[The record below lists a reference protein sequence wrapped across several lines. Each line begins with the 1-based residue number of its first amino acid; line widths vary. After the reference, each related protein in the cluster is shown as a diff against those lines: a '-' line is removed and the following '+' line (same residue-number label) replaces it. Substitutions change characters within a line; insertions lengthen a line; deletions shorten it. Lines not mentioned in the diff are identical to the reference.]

1 VSNSLNAKKALIFR
15 IVHRQNV
22 PWILDHGV
30 HCGSSTARDPNYVT
44 IGNAEL
50 IAKRTSRGIPVPP
63 HGTLED
69 YVPFYFT
76 PYSPMLLNIKT
87 GYNGIT
93 RRANEEIV
101 ILVSSLHRLTELNVP
116 FVFSDRH
123 AFLKT
128 ASFSSELADLNR
140 IDWKIL
146 QGRDFKRDP
155 NDLEKMDRYQA
166 EALVHLRMPVE
177 ALLGAACYDQAS
189 CADLE
194 TAIKQR
200 QINLR
205 VVVQP
210 NWYFS

>member
-1 VSNSLNAKKALIFR
+1 VSNNLNAKKALIFR
-15 IVHRQNV
+15 IVHRANV
-22 PWILDHGV
+22 AWLLDHGV
-30 HCGSSTARDPNYVT
+30 HCGSSQTRDPKYVA

-50 IAKRTSRGIPVPP
+50 IAKRTSRSIDVSP
-63 HGTLED
+63 HGTLDD

-101 ILVSSLHRLTELNVP
+101 ILVSSLHRLKELKVP

-128 ASFSSELADLNR
+128 ARFSSALDELDR

-146 QGRDFKRDP
+146 QQRDFKRDL
-155 NDLEKMDRYQA
+155 NDLQKMDRYQA
-166 EALVHLRMPVE
+166 EALVHKRMPVE
-177 ALLGAACYDQAS
+177 ALLGVACYDQATG
-189 CADLE
+189 AQLE
-194 TAIKQR
+194 ATIKR
-200 QINLR
+200 RHIDLR
-205 VVVQP
+205 VLVQP
-210 NWYFS
+210 SWYF